1 MTRLYAEVRDAPIK
15 LIEGRDSVF
24 RSFMGKMLFGKAMA
38 GVDGDATVNGG
49 LKAIEDFD
57 SIDIKDIRVNG
68 EFKASG

>member
-1 MTRLYAEVRDAPIK
+1 MRDAPIK

-38 GVDGDATVNGG
+38 GVDGEATVNGG
-49 LKAIEDFD
+49 LKGMKDLD

-68 EFKASG
+68 EFSASG